1 MTHAPFARRVAYCG
15 LLLGGVLIPA
25 SLPAVAAVT
34 ESAEATA
41 LATPALMLARNWQA
55 GLDASV
61 YLVSEKLDGVRA
73 YWDGKVLRFKSG
85 NPIAAPAW
93 FIAALPKTALDGEL
107 WMGRHSFDRLSGIV
121 RRNVPVDTEWRGVR
135 YMVFDLPGAA
145 GTFAERSTRL
155 VALLEGSSVDWLR
168 PVAQFRLADSA
179 GLQAQLKSTA
189 ADGGE
194 GLMLH
199 RAQAHWQPGRSADLR
214 KLKLVPDED
223 AKVVG
228 HMDGKGKHAGRM
240 GALLLE
246 TPDGKR
252 FALGTGFTDAQRD
265 APPAVGA
272 FVTYRYRDRTPA
284 GLPKFASFLRVREA
298 E

>member
-1 MTHAPFARRVAYCG
+1 MTHAPFARRLSQWSALAG
-15 LLLGGVLIPA
+15 SLFLPF
-25 SLPAVAAVT
+25 SLPAVAAPT
-34 ESAEATA
+34 ESAQATVA
-41 LATPALMLARNWQA
+41 ATPALMLARNWQT
-55 GLDASV
+55 GLDARA
-61 YLVSEKLDGVRA
+61 YLVSEKLDGIRA

-93 FIAALPKTALDGEL
+93 FIAALPSMALDGEL
-107 WMGRHSFDRLSGIV
+107 WLGRHSFERLSGIV
-121 RRNVPVDTEWRGVR
+121 RRNVPMDSEWRDVR

-145 GTFAERSTRL
+145 GPFAERSMRL
-155 VALLEGSSVDWLR
+155 VALLERSAVEWLR
-168 PVAQFRLADSA
+168 PVTQFRVADNA
-179 GLQAQLKSTA
+179 ALQAQLKSTT

-199 RAQAHWQPGRSADLR
+199 RAQAIWQPGRSADLR
-214 KLKLVPDED
+214 KLKPVPDEE

-246 TPDGKR
+246 TPEGKR
-252 FALGTGFTDAQRD
+252 FALGTGFTDAQRES
-265 APPAVGA
+265 PPAVGS
-272 FVTYRYRDRTPA
+272 FVTYRYRDRTA
-284 GLPKFASFLRVREA
+284 SGLPKFASFLRVRES

>member
-25 SLPAVAAVT
+25 TLPAVAAVT

-41 LATPALMLARNWQA
+41 LATPALMLAKNWQA
-55 GLDASV
+55 GLDVGV

-93 FIAALPKTALDGEL
+93 FIDALPKTALDGEL

-121 RRNVPVDTEWRGVR
+121 RRNVPVDAEWRAVR

-155 VALLEGSSVDWLR
+155 VALLESSSVDWLR
-168 PVAQFRLADSA
+168 PVVQFRLVDSA
-179 GLQAQLKSTA
+179 GLQAQLKSTVA
-189 ADGGE
+189 NGGE

-199 RAQAHWQPGRSADLR
+199 RAQAHWQLGRSADLR

-228 HMDGKGKHAGRM
+228 HIDGKGKHAGRM

-246 TPDGKR
+246 TPEGKR
-252 FALGTGFTDAQRD
+252 FALGTGLTNAQRD

>member
-25 SLPAVAAVT
+25 TLPAVTVVT

-41 LATPALMLARNWQA
+41 LATPALMLAKNWQA
-55 GLDASV
+55 GLDAGS

-93 FIAALPKTALDGEL
+93 FVAALPKTALDGEL
-107 WMGRHSFDRLSGIV
+107 WMGRHSFDRLSGAV
-121 RRNVPVDTEWRGVR
+121 RRNVPVDTEWREVR

-145 GTFAERSTRL
+145 GSFAERSTRL
-155 VALLEGSSVDWLR
+155 VALLESSTVDWLR

-179 GLQAQLKSTA
+179 GLQAQLKRTV

-228 HMDGKGKHAGRM
+228 HIDGKGKHVGRM

-246 TPDGKR
+246 TPEGKR